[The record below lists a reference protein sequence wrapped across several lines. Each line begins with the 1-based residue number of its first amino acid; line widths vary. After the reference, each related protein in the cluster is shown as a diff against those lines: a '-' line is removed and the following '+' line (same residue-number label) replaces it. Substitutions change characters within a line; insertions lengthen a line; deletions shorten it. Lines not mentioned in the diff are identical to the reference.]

1 MKIINFVF
9 VIKNKTKQ
17 MEEETY
23 EERTKK
29 LERENNIAVARGIA
43 CSLKLIFNRQRTID
57 DPCLRNCLFVDKLS
71 MSLDI
76 MIGFLNSVIIEYD
89 MPDDLK
95 LDIAN
100 LSKIISTELT
110 QLMDWVRSPMYSP
123 DSGFGKNYTINNS
136 QTHGMKE

>member
-1 MKIINFVF
+1 M
-9 VIKNKTKQ
+9 
-17 MEEETY
+17 
-23 EERTKK
+23 KK
-29 LERENNIAVARGIA
+29 LERENNISMARGITS
-43 CSLKLIFNRQRTID
+43 SLKLIFNRQRTID

-123 DSGFGKNYTINNS
+123 DSSFGKNHTVNSS